1 MGLRMKS
8 LNIFG
13 VHLKIQILEGIHKKN
28 NVEGE
33 IVGNG
38 GLDILKI

>member
-13 VHLKIQILEGIHKKN
+13 VHWKSRILEGIHKKN

-33 IVGNG
+33 IVEKG